1 MFSLFYLSNFR
12 GKKNQKKKKQTNKQR
27 VKLCVLFTNARSMPA
42 VVSYFPNLFS
52 FSFFF
57 SNLSK
62 ALSKILFQFHE
73 CAPCTSLNYT
83 AKSSTTPTYSSFSLP
98 SCFLRYTPPPQKK
111 PSLSVT
117 FHLLFAFTLFHAT
130 LLKFLQFHL
139 L

>member
-1 MFSLFYLSNFR
+1 MSL
-12 GKKNQKKKKQTNKQR
+12 
-27 VKLCVLFTNARSMPA
+27 KLCVLFTNARSVPM

-52 FSFFF
+52 FSCFF

-62 ALSKILFQFHE
+62 ALSKILFRFHE

-83 AKSSTTPTYSSFSLP
+83 AKSNTAQTNLLK
-98 SCFLRYTPPPQKK
+98 FLTAFVLSKEYPPPPKK
-111 PSLSVT
+111 PSSSVA

>member
-12 GKKNQKKKKQTNKQR
+12 GKKKPTKKKKQTNKQR
-27 VKLCVLFTNARSMPA
+27 VKLCVLFTNARSMPV

-83 AKSSTTPTYSSFSLP
+83 AKSSTAPTYSSFSLP
-98 SCFLRYTPPPQKK
+98 SCFLRYTPPPPKK
-111 PSLSVT
+111 NPLYL
-117 FHLLFAFTLFHAT
+117 LLFICY
-130 LLKFLQFHL
+130 LLL
-139 L
+139 LYFMQLS